1 MKYIDMHCDSI
12 SRLHVI
18 EGESRHETLEKNKGH
33 LDLDRMKAGGCL
45 AQNFALFTFLDAVR
59 EDPYGHCMALCDR
72 FKQEMQEH
80 SHRIAQVR
88 TVQDILEND
97 KKGIMS
103 AVLTIEEGAVCMG
116 DTGILGRFYEEGVR
130 MMTLTWNFQNELAW
144 PNRIDLKTG
153 ICIPETEHGLTKKGF
168 EFVELME
175 ELGMVVDVSHLGDAG
190 FWDVVKASKRPF
202 AASHS
207 NARGMASHVRNL
219 TDDMIRTLAERGGVM
234 GINFGA
240 AFLSDG
246 ENGAESTK
254 SRISDMIRHI
264 RYIKNLGGIECIG
277 LGSDYDGIV
286 SELELTSPADFP
298 KLSDALL
305 KEGFTETDVEKIF
318 YKNVLRLY
326 TDVWK

>member
-1 MKYIDMHCDSI
+1 
-12 SRLHVI
+12 
-18 EGESRHETLEKNKGH
+18 
-33 LDLDRMKAGGCL
+33 
-45 AQNFALFTFLDAVR
+45 
-59 EDPYGHCMALCDR
+59 
-72 FKQEMQEH
+72 
-80 SHRIAQVR
+80 
-88 TVQDILEND
+88 
-97 KKGIMS
+97 
-103 AVLTIEEGAVCMG
+103 
-116 DTGILGRFYEEGVR
+116 
-130 MMTLTWNFQNELAW
+130 MMTLTWNFQNQLAW
-144 PNRIDLKTG
+144 PNCIDLKTG
-153 ICIPETEHGLTKKGF
+153 TCIPETEHGLTKKGF

-219 TDDMIRTLAERGGVM
+219 TDDMIRTLADRGGVM
-234 GINFGA
+234 GINFCA
-240 AFLSDG
+240 SFLSDG

-305 KEGFTETDVEKIF
+305 KEGFTETEVEKIF